1 MVQAG
6 RILLIKFNKFKNSGV
21 GLEAGT
27 INKYFNLNGANL
39 YNYSGIPECMTGLC
53 NFSINKFHFW
63 KGKKMV
69 PKDLKNVDLP

>member
-6 RILLIKFNKFKNSGV
+6 RILFMKLNKFKNSGV

-39 YNYSGIPECMTGLC
+39 YNYLGIPECMTGLC
-53 NFSINKFHFW
+53 NFPIRLSEYSYLRNILLF
-63 KGKKMV
+63 
-69 PKDLKNVDLP
+69 L